1 MLGETTMTS
10 ENARNGGSVDQHI
23 KGAGKAQSLFGRLA
37 RRSGVMTFECTSDA
51 ANDDVTYNPRFTRSA
66 TMVE

>member
-1 MLGETTMTS
+1 
-10 ENARNGGSVDQHI
+10 VDQHI